1 MSDPKD
7 PDYYARLEKSIF
19 KRKLQP
25 TPDKEAKKPRS
36 SAMPPNDG
44 TPPDFWSQLPRDQ
57 QVELKEDLTKHF
69 RLRFEANNA
78 IVQWFR
84 KECLRDPT
92 LEEVTKIRSRA
103 IQRLEPKV
111 REEVLK
117 RKREVAT
124 EHQKLK
130 SSLLPPEDR
139 KTPDRDEQ
147 YVKQRHKAR
156 LALDLAVMA
165 YLKELL
171 GRHPTLQEINEHR
184 EEVLLKVDPIV
195 KKQVLRKH

>member
-147 YVKQRHKAR
+147 VRQTAAQGKAR
-156 LALDLAVMA
+156 T
-165 YLKELL
+165 
-171 GRHPTLQEINEHR
+171 GSGGHG
-184 EEVLLKVDPIV
+184 VLERAA
-195 KKQVLRKH
+195 RKASNSPRDQRAQGGSSPKG